1 MSALSSQGRPRPRRP
16 SHKPKKTATLVA
28 QRLVSEIADGN
39 FPPGT
44 PLLSERAMLDE
55 YGVAR
60 GSLREAL
67 RFLEMQGIISIKTGP
82 GGGPVVNGASSRHL
96 ASILAMLLQLEHAPF
111 GDVLEARVVLE
122 PALASRAAE
131 RITAEELE
139 ALHQSVRRMKANI
152 DDVNAFLAENEV
164 FHSIIARAAGNHVF
178 GLVINSL
185 NWISDATALGVD
197 YPEDVRRSV
206 AKEHGRIYQAI
217 KAGDGSRASV
227 AMSVHISDF
236 AAYVERFYPAVMSA
250 PLRWD
255 QLD

>member
-1 MSALSSQGRPRPRRP
+1 MSAVSTSGRRRRRG
-16 SHKPKKTATLVA
+16 SHKPKKTAMLLA
-28 QRLVSEIADGN
+28 QQVVSEIADGKL
-39 FPPGT
+39 PPGT
-44 PLLSERAMLDE
+44 PLLSERAMLEE

-67 RFLEMQGIISIKTGP
+67 RFLEMQGIITIKTGP
-82 GGGPVVNGASSRHL
+82 GGGPVVNEQSSRHL

-111 GDVLEARVVLE
+111 RDVLEARVVLE

-131 RITAEELE
+131 RITEDELD
-139 ALHQSVRRMKANI
+139 ALHESVRRMRANLH
-152 DDVNAFLAENEV
+152 DVDAFLEENEV

-178 GLVINSL
+178 GLVITSL
-185 NWISDATALGVD
+185 NWISDATPLGVD
-197 YPEDVRRSV
+197 YPEDVRKSV

-217 KAGDGSRASV
+217 KAREGARASA
-227 AMSVHISDF
+227 AMSVHVSDF
-236 AAYVERFYPAVMSA
+236 AAYVERYYPTIVDA